1 MLLYILKRIAGMVPA
16 MVAISILAFTV
27 IQLPPGDYV
36 STYAA
41 QIAQS
46 GETVDSALLSSLR
59 ERYGL
64 GENVVVQYF
73 KWIGGIVTRGD
84 FGDSFEWNQP
94 VTELIWGRMGMTALI
109 SVLTLM
115 LMWAFSLPIGIYSA
129 VRQYSV
135 TDYVATAFAFLAM
148 ATPNFLLAI
157 VLLYATTMWFGV
169 SVGGLFSPAFENA
182 PFSFAKVWDFITHA
196 WIPIFVLGTAGTA
209 SLIRVM
215 RANLLDE
222 LHKPYVEAARSKGL
236 PEMRLILTY
245 PVRVAL
251 NPFISTVGWVLPALI
266 SGELV
271 VSTVLN
277 LPTAGPLLLQ
287 ALKSQDMYL
296 AGAFILLS
304 GGLVLI
310 GTLVSDILLAISDP
324 RIRLS

>member
-1 MLLYILKRIAGMVPA
+1 MLLYILKRIAGMIPA

-41 QIAQS
+41 QIAQA
-46 GETVDSALLSSLR
+46 GETVDSAMLNSLR

-135 TDYVATAFAFLAM
+135 TDYLATAFAFLAM

-157 VLLYATTMWFGV
+157 VLLYASTMWFGV

-182 PFSFAKVWDFITHA
+182 PLSLAKVWDFVTHA

-236 PEMRLILTY
+236 PEGRLILTY

>member
-1 MLLYILKRIAGMVPA
+1 MLVYLVKRVLGMIPA
-16 MVAISILAFTV
+16 FFAISILAFII
-27 IQLPPGDYV
+27 IQLPPGDFV

-41 QIAQS
+41 QLAEA
-46 GETVDSALLSSLR
+46 GVTVDSARLEALR
-59 ERYGL
+59 DRYGL
-64 GENVVVQYF
+64 GEGPVSQYF
-73 KWIGGIVTRGD
+73 KWIGGVLQGD

-94 VTELIWGRMGMTALI
+94 VTNLVWDRMAMTALI
-109 SVLTLM
+109 SLLTLVA
-115 LMWAFSLPIGIYSA
+115 MWAFSLPIGIYSA

-135 TDYVATAFAFLAM
+135 TDYVATIFGFLGM

-157 VLLYATTMWFGV
+157 VLLYVSTMWFGA
-169 SVGGLFSPAFENA
+169 SVGGLFSPEYVNA
-182 PFSFAKVWDFITHA
+182 PFSLAKVWDFITHA
-196 WIPIFVLGTAGTA
+196 WIPIFILGTAGTA

-222 LHKPYVEAARSKGL
+222 LNKPYVEAARSKGL
-236 PEMRLILTY
+236 PEGRLILNY

-266 SGELV
+266 SGELI

-304 GGLVLI
+304 GVLVLI
-310 GTLVSDILLAISDP
+310 GTLISDLLLAISDP

>member
-1 MLLYILKRIAGMVPA
+1 MLVYILKRMLGMIPA
-16 MVAISILAFTV
+16 MIAISILAFTV

-41 QIAQS
+41 QLAQS
-46 GETVDSALLSSLR
+46 GESVDSDMLNSLR
-59 ERYGL
+59 DRYGL

-73 KWIGGIVTRGD
+73 KWIGGVVQGD
-84 FGDSFEWNQP
+84 FGQSFEWNQP
-94 VTELIWGRMGMTALI
+94 VTELVWGRMAMTALI
-109 SVLTLM
+109 SFVTL
-115 LMWAFSLPIGIYSA
+115 LVMWSFSLPIGVYSA
-129 VRQYSV
+129 VRQYSAV
-135 TDYVATAFAFLAM
+135 DYIATAFAFLAM

-157 VLLYATTMWFGV
+157 LLLYISTMWFGT
-169 SVGGLFSPAFENA
+169 SVGGLFSPEYVDAG
-182 PFSFAKVWDFITHA
+182 FSLAKVWDFITHA

-209 SLIRVM
+209 SLIRIM

-222 LHKPYVEAARSKGL
+222 LHKPYVEAARAKGM
-236 PEMRLILTY
+236 PETRLILTY

-266 SGELV
+266 SGELI

-296 AGAFILLS
+296 AGAFILLN

-310 GTLVSDILLAISDP
+310 GTLISDILLAISDP

>member
-1 MLLYILKRIAGMVPA
+1 MLIFILKRIAGMIPA
-16 MVAISILAFTV
+16 MLAISILAFTV

-46 GETVDSALLSSLR
+46 GESVDSAVLNNLR

-73 KWIGGIVTRGD
+73 KWIGGIARGD

-94 VTELIWGRMGMTALI
+94 VTDLVWGRMGMTALI
-109 SVLTLM
+109 SLLTL
-115 LMWAFSLPIGIYSA
+115 LTMWAVSLPIGIISA
-129 VRQYSV
+129 VRQYSII
-135 TDYVATAFAFLAM
+135 DYLTTTFAFVATAVPEFLV
-148 ATPNFLLAI
+148 AI
-157 VLLYATTMWFGV
+157 VLLYISTMWFGV

-182 PFSFAKVWDFITHA
+182 PLSWAKAWDFLQHA
-196 WIPIFVLGTAGTA
+196 WIPILVIGLGSTAALTR
-209 SLIRVM
+209 IM

-222 LHKPYVEAARSKGL
+222 LHKPYVEAARAKGL
-236 PEMRLILTY
+236 PETRLILAY

-251 NPFISTVGWVLPALI
+251 NPFISTIGWVLPALI
-266 SGELV
+266 SGELI

-296 AGAFILLS
+296 AGAFILLT

-310 GTLVSDILLAISDP
+310 GTLISDILLAISDP
-324 RIRLS
+324 RIRMS

>member
-1 MLLYILKRIAGMVPA
+1 MLLYILKRIAGMIPA

-41 QIAQS
+41 QIAQA
-46 GETVDSALLSSLR
+46 GETVDSAVLASLR

-64 GENVVVQYF
+64 GDNVVVQYF

-109 SVLTLM
+109 SLLTLV

-135 TDYVATAFAFLAM
+135 TDYLATAFAFLAM

-157 VLLYATTMWFGV
+157 MLLYASTMWFGV

-182 PFSFAKVWDFITHA
+182 PFSLAKVWDFITHA

-236 PEMRLILTY
+236 PEGRLIFTY

-304 GGLVLI
+304 GALVLI

>member
-1 MLLYILKRIAGMVPA
+1 MLIFILKRIAGMIPA
-16 MVAISILAFTV
+16 MFAISLLAFTV

-41 QIAQS
+41 QIAQT
-46 GETVDSALLSSLR
+46 GEAVDSAVLANLR

-64 GENVVVQYF
+64 GENIAVQYF
-73 KWIGGIVTRGD
+73 KWIGGIVRGD
-84 FGDSFEWNQP
+84 FGQSFEWNQP
-94 VTELIWGRMGMTALI
+94 VTELVWGRMGMTALI
-109 SVLTLM
+109 SFLTLIT
-115 LMWAFSLPIGIYSA
+115 MWAVSLPIGIISA

-135 TDYVATAFAFLAM
+135 IDYLTTTFAFLAT
-148 ATPNFLLAI
+148 AVPEFLVAI
-157 VLLYATTMWFGV
+157 VLLYISTMWFGV

-182 PFSFAKVWDFITHA
+182 PFSLAKVWDFFQHA
-196 WIPIFVLGTAGTA
+196 WIPILVIGLGSTAALTR
-209 SLIRVM
+209 IM

-222 LHKPYVEAARSKGL
+222 LHKPYVEAARAKGL
-236 PEMRLILTY
+236 PEGRLILTY

-251 NPFISTVGWVLPALI
+251 NPFISTIGWVLPALI
-266 SGELV
+266 SGELI

-296 AGAFILLS
+296 AGAFILLT

-310 GTLVSDILLAISDP
+310 GTLISDILLAISDP

>member
-1 MLLYILKRIAGMVPA
+1 MLIFILKRVAGMIPA
-16 MVAISILAFTV
+16 MFAISMLAFTV

-41 QIAQS
+41 QIAQT
-46 GETVDSALLSSLR
+46 GEAVDSAVLANLR

-64 GENVVVQYF
+64 GENVAVQYL
-73 KWIGGIVTRGD
+73 KWISGIARGD
-84 FGDSFEWNQP
+84 FGQSFEWNQP
-94 VTELIWGRMGMTALI
+94 VTELVWGRMGMTALI
-109 SVLTLM
+109 SFLTLIT
-115 LMWAFSLPIGIYSA
+115 MWAVSLPIGIISA

-135 TDYVATAFAFLAM
+135 IDYLTTTFAFVATAVPEFLV
-148 ATPNFLLAI
+148 AI
-157 VLLYATTMWFGV
+157 VLLYISTMWFGV

-182 PFSFAKVWDFITHA
+182 PFSLAKVLDFFQHA
-196 WIPIFVLGTAGTA
+196 WIPILVIGLGSTAALTR
-209 SLIRVM
+209 IM

-222 LHKPYVEAARSKGL
+222 LHKPYVEAARAKGL
-236 PEMRLILTY
+236 PEGRLVLTY

-251 NPFISTVGWVLPALI
+251 NPFISTIGWVLPALI
-266 SGELV
+266 SGELI

-296 AGAFILLS
+296 AGAFILLT

-310 GTLVSDILLAISDP
+310 GTLISDILLAISDP

>member
-1 MLLYILKRIAGMVPA
+1 MLIFILKRIAGMIPA
-16 MVAISILAFTV
+16 MLAISILAFTV

-46 GETVDSALLSSLR
+46 GESVDSAVLNNLR

-73 KWIGGIVTRGD
+73 KWIGGIARGD

-94 VTELIWGRMGMTALI
+94 VTDLVWGRMGMTALI
-109 SVLTLM
+109 SLLTL
-115 LMWAFSLPIGIYSA
+115 LTMWAVSLPIGIISA
-129 VRQYSV
+129 VRQYSII
-135 TDYVATAFAFLAM
+135 DYLTTTFAFLAT
-148 ATPNFLLAI
+148 AVPEFLVAI
-157 VLLYATTMWFGV
+157 VLLYISTMWFGV

-182 PFSFAKVWDFITHA
+182 PLSWAKAWDFLQHA
-196 WIPIFVLGTAGTA
+196 WIPILVIGLGSTAALTR
-209 SLIRVM
+209 IM

-222 LHKPYVEAARSKGL
+222 LHKPYVEAARAKGL
-236 PEMRLILTY
+236 PETRLILAY

-251 NPFISTVGWVLPALI
+251 NPFISTIGWVLPALI
-266 SGELV
+266 SGELI

-296 AGAFILLS
+296 AGAFILLT

-310 GTLVSDILLAISDP
+310 GTLISDILLAISDP
-324 RIRLS
+324 RIRMS

>member
-1 MLLYILKRIAGMVPA
+1 MLLFLIRRIAGMVPA
-16 MVAISILAFTV
+16 MFAISILAFTI
-27 IQLPPGDYV
+27 IQLPPGDFV

-41 QIAQS
+41 QLAET
-46 GETVDSALLSSLR
+46 GTTVDEARLEALR
-59 ERYGL
+59 DRYGL
-64 GENVVVQYF
+64 GQDIVTQYV
-73 KWIGGIVTRGD
+73 KWIGGILRGD

-94 VTELIWGRMGMTALI
+94 VTELVWGRMAMTALI
-109 SVLTLM
+109 SFLTLIV
-115 LMWAFSLPIGIYSA
+115 MWAVSLPVGILSA

-135 TDYVATAFAFLAM
+135 VDYIATAFAFLAM
-148 ATPNFLLAI
+148 AIPEFLIAI
-157 VLLYATTMWFGV
+157 VLLYITTIWFGV
-169 SVGGLFSPAFENA
+169 SVGGLFSPEFQNA
-182 PFSFAKVWDFITHA
+182 PLSLAKIGDFFVHA
-196 WIPIFVLGTAGTA
+196 WIPIAVLSLSSTAA
-209 SLIRVM
+209 LIRIM

-236 PEMRLILTY
+236 PEVRLILSY

-266 SGELV
+266 SGELI

-304 GGLVLI
+304 GALVLV
-310 GTLVSDILLAISDP
+310 GTLISDILLAISDP
-324 RIRLS
+324 RIRLT

>member
-1 MLLYILKRIAGMVPA
+1 MLLYIAKRILGMIPA
-16 MVAISILAFTV
+16 MMAISVLAFVV

-41 QIAQS
+41 QLAQS
-46 GETVDSALLSSLR
+46 GETVDTDMLNSLR
-59 ERYGL
+59 DRYGL
-64 GENVVVQYF
+64 GQNVVVQYF
-73 KWIGGIVTRGD
+73 KWIGGVVQGD
-84 FGDSFEWNQP
+84 FGQSFEWNQP
-94 VTELIWGRMGMTALI
+94 VTELVWGRMAMTGLI
-109 SVLTLM
+109 SFITLIV
-115 LMWAFSLPIGIYSA
+115 MWAFSLPIGVYSA
-129 VRQYSV
+129 VRQYSAV
-135 TDYVATAFAFLAM
+135 DYVATTFAFLAM

-157 VLLYATTMWFGV
+157 LLLYVSTMWFGV
-169 SVGGLFSPAFENA
+169 SVGGLFSPEFVNA
-182 PFSFAKVWDFITHA
+182 GFSLAKVWDFITHA

-209 SLIRVM
+209 SLIRIM

-222 LHKPYVEAARSKGL
+222 LHKPYVEAARSKGM
-236 PEMRLILTY
+236 PETRLILTY

-266 SGELV
+266 SGELI

-296 AGAFILLS
+296 AGAFILLN

-310 GTLVSDILLAISDP
+310 GTLLSDILLAISDP

>member
-1 MLLYILKRIAGMVPA
+1 MFLFILKRIAGMIPA
-16 MVAISILAFTV
+16 MLAISVLAFTV

-46 GETVDSALLSSLR
+46 GERVDDAVLNDLR

-73 KWIGGIVTRGD
+73 KWIGGIVRGD
-84 FGDSFEWNQP
+84 FGDSFEWRQP

-109 SVLTLM
+109 SVCTLL

-129 VRQYSV
+129 ARQYSV
-135 TDYVATAFAFLAM
+135 TDYLSTAFAFLAM

-157 VLLYATTMWFGV
+157 VLLYITTMWFGV

-182 PFSFAKVWDFITHA
+182 PWSPAKLWDFITHA
-196 WIPIFVLGTAGTA
+196 WVPIFVLGTAGTA
-209 SLIRVM
+209 SLIRIM

-222 LHKPYVEAARSKGL
+222 LHKPYVEAGRAKGL
-236 PEMRLILTY
+236 PEARLILTY
-245 PVRVAL
+245 PTRVAL

-266 SGELV
+266 SGELI

>member
-1 MLLYILKRIAGMVPA
+1 MLIFILKRVAGMIPA
-16 MVAISILAFTV
+16 MFAISILAFTV

-41 QIAQS
+41 QIAQT
-46 GETVDSALLSSLR
+46 GEAVDSAVLANLR

-64 GENVVVQYF
+64 GENVAVQYL
-73 KWIGGIVTRGD
+73 KWISGIARGD
-84 FGDSFEWNQP
+84 FGQSFEWNQP
-94 VTELIWGRMGMTALI
+94 VTELVWGRMGMTALI
-109 SVLTLM
+109 SFLTLIT
-115 LMWAFSLPIGIYSA
+115 MWAVSLPIGIISA

-135 TDYVATAFAFLAM
+135 IDYLTTAFAFV
-148 ATPNFLLAI
+148 ATAVPEFLVAI
-157 VLLYATTMWFGV
+157 VLLYISTMWFGV

-182 PFSFAKVWDFITHA
+182 PFSLAKVLDFFQHA
-196 WIPIFVLGTAGTA
+196 WIPILVIGLGSTAALTR
-209 SLIRVM
+209 IM

-222 LHKPYVEAARSKGL
+222 LHKPYVEAARAKGL
-236 PEMRLILTY
+236 PEGRLVLTY

-251 NPFISTVGWVLPALI
+251 NPFISTIGWVLPALI
-266 SGELV
+266 SGELI

-296 AGAFILLS
+296 AGAFILLT

-310 GTLVSDILLAISDP
+310 GTLISDILLAISDP

>member
-1 MLLYILKRIAGMVPA
+1 MLSYILKRIAGMVPA
-16 MVAISILAFTV
+16 MFAISILAFVV

-46 GETVDSALLSSLR
+46 GERVDSAVLTNLR

-64 GENVVVQYF
+64 GENMAVQYV
-73 KWIGGIVTRGD
+73 KWIGGILQGD
-84 FGDSFEWNQP
+84 FGESFEWRQP

-109 SVLTLM
+109 SLLTLVV
-115 LMWAFSLPIGIYSA
+115 MWLISLPIGIYSA
-129 VRQYSV
+129 ARQYSLV
-135 TDYVATAFAFLAM
+135 DYLATAFAFLAM

-157 VLLYATTMWFGV
+157 LLLYVSTMWFGV

-182 PFSFAKVWDFITHA
+182 PFSLAKLWDFATHA

-209 SLIRVM
+209 SLIRIM

-222 LHKPYVEAARSKGL
+222 LNKPYVEAARAKGL
-236 PEMRLILTY
+236 PEGRLILSY
-245 PVRVAL
+245 PTRVAL

>member
-1 MLLYILKRIAGMVPA
+1 MLIFILKRVAGMIPA
-16 MVAISILAFTV
+16 LFAISILAFTV

-41 QIAQS
+41 QIAQT
-46 GETVDSALLSSLR
+46 GEAVDSAVLANLR

-64 GENVVVQYF
+64 GENVAVQYF
-73 KWIGGIVTRGD
+73 KWIGGIVRGD
-84 FGDSFEWNQP
+84 FGQSFEWNQP
-94 VTELIWGRMGMTALI
+94 VTELVWGRMGMTALI
-109 SVLTLM
+109 SFLTLIT
-115 LMWAFSLPIGIYSA
+115 MWAVSLPIGILSA

-135 TDYVATAFAFLAM
+135 IDYLTTTFAFLAT
-148 ATPNFLLAI
+148 AVPEFLVAI
-157 VLLYATTMWFGV
+157 VLLYISTMWFGV

-182 PFSFAKVWDFITHA
+182 PFSLAKAWDFLQHA
-196 WIPIFVLGTAGTA
+196 WIPILVIGLGSTAALTR
-209 SLIRVM
+209 IM

-222 LHKPYVEAARSKGL
+222 LHKPYVEAARAKGL
-236 PEMRLILTY
+236 PEGRLVLTY

-251 NPFISTVGWVLPALI
+251 NPFISTIGWVLPALI
-266 SGELV
+266 SGELI

-296 AGAFILLS
+296 AGAFILLT

-310 GTLVSDILLAISDP
+310 GTLISDILLAISDP

>member
-1 MLLYILKRIAGMVPA
+1 MLAYISKRILWMIPA
-16 MVAISILAFTV
+16 MFAISVLAFVV

-41 QIAQS
+41 QLAQS
-46 GETVDSALLSSLR
+46 GEQVDNARLEALR

-64 GENVVVQYF
+64 GQSMPVQYL
-73 KWIGGIVTRGD
+73 KWIGGVLQGD

-94 VTELIWGRMGMTALI
+94 VTNLIWDRMGMTALI
-109 SVLTLM
+109 SLMTL
-115 LMWAFSLPIGIYSA
+115 LFMWLIALPIGVLSA
-129 VRQYSV
+129 ARQYSV
-135 TDYVATAFAFLAM
+135 LDYVATTFAFLGM
-148 ATPNFLLAI
+148 ATPDFLLAVI
-157 VLLYATTMWFGV
+157 LLYITAMWFGI

-182 PFSFAKVWDFITHA
+182 PMSLAKVWDFLQHA
-196 WIPIFVLGTAGTA
+196 WIPIVILGTSGIAH
-209 SLIRVM
+209 LIRIM

-236 PEMRLILTY
+236 PERKLILSY
-245 PVRVAL
+245 PTRVAL
-251 NPFISTVGWVLPALI
+251 NPFISTIGWVLPALI
-266 SGELV
+266 SGELI

-304 GGLVLI
+304 GILVLI
-310 GTLVSDILLAISDP
+310 GTLISDILLAFSDP
-324 RIRLS
+324 RIRLQ

>member
-1 MLLYILKRIAGMVPA
+1 MFLFVLRRIAGMIPA
-16 MVAISILAFTV
+16 MFAISILAYTI
-27 IQLPPGDYV
+27 IQLPPGDFV

-41 QIAQS
+41 QLAES
-46 GETVDSALLSSLR
+46 GTIVDSARLESLR
-59 ERYGL
+59 DRYGL
-64 GENVVVQYF
+64 GQDVVTQYF

-94 VTELIWGRMGMTALI
+94 VTELVWDRMGMTALI
-109 SVLTLM
+109 SLLTLIA
-115 LMWAFSLPIGIYSA
+115 MWAVSLPIGIYSA

-135 TDYVATAFAFLAM
+135 TDYVATIFGFLGM

-157 VLLYATTMWFGV
+157 VLMYISTMWFGA
-169 SVGGLFSPAFENA
+169 SVGGLFSPQFVNA
-182 PFSFAKVWDFITHA
+182 PLSWAKIWDFITHA
-196 WIPIFVLGTAGTA
+196 WIPILILGTAGTA

-222 LHKPYVEAARSKGL
+222 LHKPYVEAARAKGM
-236 PEMRLILTY
+236 PETRLILTY
-245 PVRVAL
+245 PTRVAL

-266 SGELV
+266 SGELI

-287 ALKSQDMYL
+287 ALKSQDMFL

-304 GGLVLI
+304 GALVLI
-310 GTLVSDILLAISDP
+310 GTLISDILLAISDP

>member
-1 MLLYILKRIAGMVPA
+1 MLIFILKRVAGMIPA
-16 MVAISILAFTV
+16 MFAISILAFTV

-41 QIAQS
+41 QIAQT
-46 GETVDSALLSSLR
+46 GEAVDSAVLANLR

-64 GENVVVQYF
+64 GENVAVQYL
-73 KWIGGIVTRGD
+73 KWISGIARGD
-84 FGDSFEWNQP
+84 FGQSFEWNQP
-94 VTELIWGRMGMTALI
+94 VTELVWGRMGMTALI
-109 SVLTLM
+109 SFLTLIT
-115 LMWAFSLPIGIYSA
+115 MWAVSLPIGIISA

-135 TDYVATAFAFLAM
+135 IDYLTTTFAFVATAVPEFLV
-148 ATPNFLLAI
+148 AI
-157 VLLYATTMWFGV
+157 VLLYISTMWFGV

-182 PFSFAKVWDFITHA
+182 PFSLAKVLDFFQHA
-196 WIPIFVLGTAGTA
+196 WIPILVIGLGSTAALTR
-209 SLIRVM
+209 IM

-222 LHKPYVEAARSKGL
+222 LHKPYVEAARAKGL
-236 PEMRLILTY
+236 PEGRLVLTY

-251 NPFISTVGWVLPALI
+251 NPFISTIGWVLPALI
-266 SGELV
+266 SGELI

-296 AGAFILLS
+296 AGAFILLT

-310 GTLVSDILLAISDP
+310 GTLISDILLAISDP